1 MTRTSDTSIRLSSA
15 LLTLILGGV
24 QTVMPISTDLYLPAL
39 PTIARDL
46 NVSPGAAQL
55 TLAVFMIGVA
65 IGQIANGPVTDKYGR
80 KKPLLVGLAV
90 YILGAM
96 ICALAPTITML
107 IGGRFLQALGASAG
121 AVITA
126 AIARDLWSGKLL
138 ADRLSLLF
146 LIIGVAPILAPS
158 LGGLIL
164 TQWDWHG
171 LFWFLVAFGTLV
183 AISVTLLPETS
194 SAHERAHVRLRDAV
208 GTYATL
214 LRNTPF
220 ILFVLTGACAVGM
233 LLTYITGS
241 SFIYMKTLGVTPSV
255 FGVLFGVNAI
265 GFIGASQF
273 NRVLLRH
280 LSLLSITRGAVI
292 AAVLVALLLLAV
304 MASGY
309 ASTLSLTVLF
319 FALSAAIG
327 LIIPNN
333 AALAFGTVRERMGSA
348 AALQGTMQSVFG
360 GVAGGLVGALAN
372 GATLPV
378 MGIITGFAALAAVF
392 LLAAH
397 RWQPGTHMAP
407 QPLPDPGTELR

>member
-1 MTRTSDTSIRLSSA
+1 
-15 LLTLILGGV
+15 
-24 QTVMPISTDLYLPAL
+24 MPMSTDLYLPAL

-46 NVSPGAAQL
+46 NVSPGATQL
-55 TLAVFMIGVA
+55 TLAVFMLGVA
-65 IGQIANGPVTDKYGR
+65 IGQIAYGPITDKYGR

-96 ICALAPTITML
+96 ICALAPTITVL

-121 AVITA
+121 AVITT

-194 SAHERAHVRLRDAV
+194 SADERAHVRLRDAV

-214 LRNTPF
+214 LRNTHF
-220 ILFVLTGACAVGM
+220 MLFVLTGACAVGM

-241 SFIYMKTLGVTPSV
+241 SFIYIETLGVTPSV
-255 FGVLFGVNAI
+255 FAVLFGVNAI
-265 GFIGASQF
+265 GFIGASQV

-280 LSLLSITRGAVI
+280 LSLLSITRSAVM
-292 AAVLVALLLLAV
+292 AAVLIALLLLAV
-304 MASGY
+304 VASGY

-327 LIIPNN
+327 FIIPNN

-360 GVAGGLVGALAN
+360 GVAGGLAGALGN

-378 MGIITGFAALAAVF
+378 IGIITGFAVLAAVF
-392 LLAAH
+392 LFAAH
-397 RWQPGTHMAP
+397 RRHPEEEGRMRAP
-407 QPLPDPGTELR
+407 LLDQNGS